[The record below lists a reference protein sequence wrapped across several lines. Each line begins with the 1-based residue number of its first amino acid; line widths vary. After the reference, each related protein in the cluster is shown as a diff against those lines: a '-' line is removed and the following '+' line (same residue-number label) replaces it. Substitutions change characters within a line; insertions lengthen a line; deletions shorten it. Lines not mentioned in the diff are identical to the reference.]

1 MTWGPCIEKAYL
13 GRAAW
18 LGRKSLPA
26 RMSLWRRAQRRTL
39 CQVVPVSR
47 RNCEPGSS
55 RPRESQTIGRTW
67 WRPNG
72 ANRES
77 EKGPKGDL
85 PGPPAAGL
93 RPRICALSRERSSL
107 RRPQAQVCPWHAFHC
122 RSIAPKRPHTISS
135 VRLWDGPAGRTS
147 SLEEF
152 EPNLHECRGIVR
164 SRKRRPHV
172 SVESQSPER
181 RKTRTK
187 AGALSAAKSTK
198 IREERTKCR
207 V

>member
-1 MTWGPCIEKAYL
+1 MATGTASNALSGRPSVAPELRARVIEAARKPNHRPNVVAAKRREPRVREGAK
-13 GRAAW
+13 GRP
-18 LGRKSLPA
+18 S
-26 RMSLWRRAQRRTL
+26 RTA
-39 CQVVPVSR
+39 
-47 RNCEPGSS
+47 SS
-55 RPRESQTIGRTW
+55 RP
-67 WRPNG
+67 
-72 ANRES
+72 
-77 EKGPKGDL
+77 
-85 PGPPAAGL
+85 

-187 AGALSAAKSTK
+187 AGAPEPRRRYAKRGPNAECSPSL
-198 IREERTKCR
+198 RSLHSERSCDGSHSR
-207 V
+207 LLA